1 MNKVKDS
8 HMEINLS
15 REAQNAI
22 WQMISNTPGFTPK
35 DIAQVLGDSHN
46 TICNY
51 ANINMPN
58 HLPSIKKLEAI
69 LYYTQNPALLKI
81 WAHELG
87 FALVPVTC
95 DRSKHHELSIFEAM
109 MQHNIKSGK
118 TNKAVYEAYE
128 DGVVTPQEYEEI
140 HQLTLHLIELATAV
154 DQAALKQMKRYTSG
168 PEKEKA

>member
-1 MNKVKDS
+1 
-8 HMEINLS
+8 MEINLS
-15 REAQNAI
+15 REAQKAI

>member
-1 MNKVKDS
+1 
-8 HMEINLS
+8 MEINLS

-118 TNKAVYEAYE
+118 ANRVVYEAYE
-128 DGVVTPQEYEEI
+128 DGVITPAEYEEI
-140 HQLTLHLIELATAV
+140 HQITQGLIELITAV
-154 DQAALKQMKRYTSG
+154 DQAALKQMQKYTANAQT
-168 PEKEKA
+168 EKA

>member
-1 MNKVKDS
+1 
-8 HMEINLS
+8 
-15 REAQNAI
+15 
-22 WQMISNTPGFTPK
+22 
-35 DIAQVLGDSHN
+35 
-46 TICNY
+46 
-51 ANINMPN
+51 MPN

>member
-1 MNKVKDS
+1 
-8 HMEINLS
+8 MEINLS

-118 TNKAVYEAYE
+118 TNKAVYEVYE
-128 DGVVTPQEYEEI
+128 DGVVTLQEYEGI

>member
-1 MNKVKDS
+1 
-8 HMEINLS
+8 MELS
-15 REAQNAI
+15 KEAQTALYT
-22 WQMISNTPGFTPK
+22 MIHQTKGISPK
-35 DIAQVLGDSHN
+35 EIAQVTGDSHN

-58 HLPSIKKLEAI
+58 HLPSLKKLEAI

-118 TNKAVYEAYE
+118 ANKVVYEAYE

-154 DQAALKQMKRYTSG
+154 DQAALKQMKKYTSG
-168 PEKEKA
+168 SEIEKA

>member
-1 MNKVKDS
+1 
-8 HMEINLS
+8 MEINLS

-118 TNKAVYEAYE
+118 TKKAVYEAYE

-154 DQAALKQMKRYTSG
+154 DQAALKQMNRYTSG